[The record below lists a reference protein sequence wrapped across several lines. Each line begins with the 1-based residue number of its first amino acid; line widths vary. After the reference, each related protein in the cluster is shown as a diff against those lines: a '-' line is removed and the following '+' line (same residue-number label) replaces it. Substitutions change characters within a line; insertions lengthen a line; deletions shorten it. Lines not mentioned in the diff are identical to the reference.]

1 MSVKE
6 LNLKNLEK
14 ADELL
19 SKELQLMERKIN
31 TNSSLDYFD
40 KEVRNDYCSMLKQA
54 KNFIRTTIDMENNE
68 RYYDGV

>member
-1 MSVKE
+1 
-6 LNLKNLEK
+6 
-14 ADELL
+14 
-19 SKELQLMERKIN
+19 MERKIN